1 MRPAVARRRLR
12 RDRRAGEGKGQEPH
26 HRCRRCDEATL
37 REVALADEKIVALLD
52 GEPRKVII
60 VPGRLVNIVP

>member
-1 MRPAVARRRLR
+1 MQVKGKVKSRITVAA
-12 RDRRAGEGKGQEPH
+12 DA
-26 HRCRRCDEATL
+26 DEATL